1 MGAPISCRPQYTGA
15 GVDPCSAESP
25 KMWENSPL
33 RFPSL
38 HRRLNLPSRL
48 IEDAEVYIAGSFTY
62 SFTFPYPMP
71 SQFVYVYVYRY
82 AVNVNVSLAK
92 VLTGRQPDIASCSR
106 ANTLE

>member
-1 MGAPISCRPQYTGA
+1 M
-15 GVDPCSAESP
+15 
-25 KMWENSPL
+25 
-33 RFPSL
+33 PSW
-38 HRRLNLPSRL
+38 L

-92 VLTGRQPDIASCSR
+92 VLTGRQPNIASCSR
-106 ANTLE
+106 ANTAE